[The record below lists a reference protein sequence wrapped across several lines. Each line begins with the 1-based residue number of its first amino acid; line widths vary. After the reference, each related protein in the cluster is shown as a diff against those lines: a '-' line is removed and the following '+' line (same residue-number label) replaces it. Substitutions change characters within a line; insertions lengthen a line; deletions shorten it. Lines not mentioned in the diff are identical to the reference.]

1 MSWFMHHAVLF
12 ALLCAGAAVLYGLG
26 LTVWL
31 LRQPA
36 GTERMQEIARAVQ
49 EGAAAYLRR
58 QYTTIAVVAVVP
70 FLLLGFYHSLGW
82 GTAIGFLVGATLSAA
97 AGFIGMNVAV
107 RSNSRTAEAAR
118 SGLPPA
124 LDVAFRAGSVTGLLV
139 VGLGLFGV
147 AGYYWILTAGIGDTP
162 DKAIH
167 HLVGLAFGGSLISVF
182 ARLGGGIYTKA
193 ADVGADLVG
202 KIEAGIPEDD
212 PRNPA
217 VIADNVG
224 DNVGDCA
231 GMAADLFET
240 YAVTAVAVMLLG
252 VTTASGAGRN
262 LWLYPLAI
270 GAVSIIASI
279 IGVQF
284 ARVREGGNVMN
295 ALYRAVIVATV
306 ISALIF
312 IPVTKAFVGT
322 IYTSG
327 TVALAHYSFGE
338 LYGSALIGL
347 AVTALLVGIT
357 EFYTG
362 TRWNPVKSISRASQT
377 GHATNIIEGLAVGMQ
392 ATAAPV
398 VVIAIGILVA
408 NHLAGLFGIG
418 VAVMAQLS
426 MTGLIVALDAYGP
439 VTDNAGGIAEM
450 ADLPPEVRAITDP
463 LDAVGNTTKAVTKG
477 YAIGSAALAALVLFG
492 SYADGLHTQA
502 KAGSALSH
510 LTFDLSDAWVIAGL
524 FIGGLMPF
532 LFASLAMQAVGRVGG
547 EVVEEVRRQFREHP
561 GIMEGTER
569 PQYGPA
575 IDIVT
580 SSAIRSMIL
589 PAIVPIAF
597 PIVVGL
603 INAKM
608 LGGLLIGT
616 IVTGLFLAI
625 AMTSGG
631 GAWDNAKKLIEDGL
645 YGGKGS
651 EAHAAAVTGDTVGD
665 PYKDTA
671 GPAINPMIKIT
682 NIVAILI
689 IPVIISIHG

>member
-1 MSWFMHHAVLF
+1 VLF
-12 ALLCAGAAVLYGLG
+12 ALICAGAAVVYGIW
-26 LTVWL
+26 LTAWL

-36 GTERMQEIARAVQ
+36 GNERMQEISRAVQ

-58 QYTTIAVVAVVP
+58 QYMTIAMVSIVP
-70 FLLLGFYHSLGW
+70 FLLLGFYNKLGW
-82 GTAIGFLVGATLSAA
+82 GTAIGFLIGATLSAA

-107 RSNSRTAEAAR
+107 RSNVRTAEAAR
-118 SGLPPA
+118 HGLSPA
-124 LDVAFRAGSVTGLLV
+124 LNVAFRAGSVTGLFV
-139 VGLGLFGV
+139 VGLGLLGV
-147 AGYYWILTAGIGDTP
+147 AGYYWALTGWLGHTP
-162 DKAIH
+162 HSAITD
-167 HLVGLAFGGSLISVF
+167 LIGLAFGGSLISVF
-182 ARLGGGIYTKA
+182 ARLGGGIFTKA

-224 DNVGDCA
+224 DNVGDFA

-252 VTTASGAGRN
+252 VTGAPAQTGTHI
-262 LWLYPLAI
+262 WLLPLAI
-270 GAVSIIASI
+270 GGLSILASI
-279 IGVQF
+279 VGTLF

-295 ALYRAVIVATV
+295 ALYRAVLVATV
-306 ISALIF
+306 LSAIGF
-312 IPVTKAFVGT
+312 IPIIKAFDG
-322 IYTSG
+322 G
-327 TVALAHYSFGE
+327 RYSFKD
-338 LYGSALIGL
+338 LYIASLVGLI
-347 AVTALLVGIT
+347 VTALLVGIT

-362 TRWNPVKSISRASQT
+362 TRWNPVKAIAKSSQT
-377 GHATNIIEGLAVGMQ
+377 GHATNIIEGLAMGMQ

-398 VVIAIGILVA
+398 IVLAAGILVA
-408 NHLAGLFGIG
+408 NHFAGLFGIG

-492 SYADGLHTQA
+492 SYADGIHEQGKGHGDLGT
-502 KAGSALSH
+502 
-510 LTFDLSDAWVIAGL
+510 LTFDLSNAWVIAGL

-547 EVVEEVRRQFREHP
+547 EVVQEVRRQFRENP
-561 GIMEGTER
+561 GIMEGTQR
-569 PQYGPA
+569 PEYGRA

-580 SSAIRSMIL
+580 KSALRSMLL
-589 PAIVPIAF
+589 PALVPIAF
-597 PIVVGL
+597 PIIVGV
-603 INAKM
+603 INARM

-625 AMTSGG
+625 SMTSGG
-631 GAWDNAKKLIEDGL
+631 GAWDNAKKLIEDGA

-651 EAHAAAVTGDTVGD
+651 EAHAASVTGDTVGD

-671 GPAINPMIKIT
+671 GPAINPMIKIA

-689 IPVIISIHG
+689 IPLIISIHG

>member
-1 MSWFMHHAVLF
+1 VLF
-12 ALLCAGAAVLYGLG
+12 ALVCSGVAIAYGVG

-31 LRQPA
+31 LRQPD
-36 GTERMQEIARAVQ
+36 GNERMREIARAVQ

-58 QYTTIAVVAVVP
+58 QYMTVAAVSIVP
-70 FLLLGFYHSLGW
+70 FLLLGFYNKLGW

-107 RSNSRTAEAAR
+107 RSNVRTAEAAR
-118 SGLPPA
+118 HGLKPA
-124 LDVAFRAGSVTGLLV
+124 LNVAFRAGSVTGLLV
-139 VGLGLFGV
+139 VGLGLLGV
-147 AGYYWILTAGIGDTP
+147 AGYYWILTGWIGNSQDS
-162 DKAIH
+162 AIDD
-167 HLVGLAFGGSLISVF
+167 LIGLAFGGSLISVF

-252 VTTASGAGRN
+252 TQFPSSRLA
-262 LWLYPLAI
+262 LYPLALGGMSILASVI
-270 GAVSIIASI
+270 GTF
-279 IGVQF
+279 F
-284 ARVREGGNVMN
+284 ARVGRGGSIMN
-295 ALYRAVIVATV
+295 ALYKAVLVATV
-306 ISALIF
+306 LSAIGF
-312 IPVTKAFVGT
+312 IPVTMAYDGGKFSFTDLYAASLVGL
-322 IYTSG
+322 
-327 TVALAHYSFGE
+327 V
-338 LYGSALIGL
+338 
-347 AVTALLVGIT
+347 VTFLLVAIT
-357 EFYTG
+357 EYYTG
-362 TRWNPVKSISRASQT
+362 TRWGPVKSISSASQT
-377 GHATNIIEGLAVGMQ
+377 GHATNIISGLAVGMQ
-392 ATAAPV
+392 ATALPV
-398 VVIAIGILVA
+398 IVIATGILVA
-408 NHLAGLFGIG
+408 HHFAGLYGIG

-450 ADLPPEVRAITDP
+450 ADLDESVRAITDP

-477 YAIGSAALAALVLFG
+477 YAIGSAALAALVLFD
-492 SYADGLHTQA
+492 SYTTGLADQGLP
-502 KAGSALSH
+502 S
-510 LTFDLSDAWVIAGL
+510 TFSLSDAWVIAGL

-532 LFASLAMQAVGRVGG
+532 LFASLAMQAVGKVGG
-547 EVVEEVRRQFREHP
+547 QVVTEVRRQFRENP
-561 GIMEGTER
+561 GIMAGTSR
-569 PQYGPA
+569 PEYGRA

-580 SSAIRSMIL
+580 SSAIKEMLL
-589 PAIVPIAF
+589 PALIPILI
-597 PIVVGL
+597 PIVVGV
-603 INAKM
+603 INARM

-631 GAWDNAKKLIEDGL
+631 GAWDNAKKLIEDGA

-651 EAHAAAVTGDTVGD
+651 EAHAASVTGDTVGD

-671 GPAINPMIKIT
+671 GPAINPMIKIA

-689 IPVIISIHG
+689 IPLIVSIHG